1 MTIQP
6 SSPFRELQTIY
17 RILLYTQIGFWILAL
32 LLIQFNVFKPV
43 ATESLDRILQVI
55 AVFYSFIAVIVG
67 LQLFRRRLESIKS
80 LEIPARDKVIQYKSA
95 SIVQWALL
103 EGAGIFCIICYILT
117 GNWSFLGLAIMLLAI
132 FGGLNP
138 FKQKVMLQL
147 RLNDA
152 DVAGL

>member
-1 MTIQP
+1 MLP
-6 SSPFRELQTIY
+6 SSPFKDLQTIY
-17 RILLYTQIGFWILAL
+17 RVLLYSQIGFWIIAL
-32 LLIQFNVFKPV
+32 LLVQFGGIKPF
-43 ATESLDRILQVI
+43 AAESLDRLLQVI

-67 LQLFRRRLESIKS
+67 LQLFRRRLETIKQ
-80 LEIPARDKVIQYKSA
+80 LDIPPRDKLIQYKSA

-103 EGAGIFCIICYILT
+103 EGAGIFCIVCYIIT
-117 GNWSFLGLAIMLLAI
+117 GNWSFLGLAIMLLAV

-152 DVAGL
+152 DVTGM

>member
-6 SSPFRELQTIY
+6 TSPFRELQTIY
-17 RILLYTQIGFWILAL
+17 RVLLYTQIGFWILAL
-32 LLIQFNVFKPV
+32 VLIQFAVFKPV

-67 LQLFRRRLESIKS
+67 LQLFRRRLETIKS
-80 LEIPARDKVIQYKSA
+80 LEIPARDKIIQYKSA
-95 SIVQWALL
+95 SVVQWALL
-103 EGAGIFCIICYILT
+103 EGAGIFCIVSYILT

-147 RLNDA
+147 RLSDT